1 MSRNCLARAA
11 VLAAAAA
18 TTVGLLAGCSGN
30 DSTASSAP
38 SSVTSAPAA
47 TAPSATNLGTRAPTT
62 SPGPAATAPPEEP
75 QPMPN
80 DFPGPD
86 APTQGARE
94 QAYLAE
100 LETHGITS
108 SGNGDSAVTI
118 ANYYCAA
125 VRDGVPADE
134 ITTFVNAMA
143 GSEQAVTGG
152 NMSEAD
158 AGAIYI
164 DVAKTTYCP

>member
-1 MSRNCLARAA
+1 MPRNCLARTAVFAA
-11 VLAAAAA
+11 TAAA
-18 TTVGLLAGCSGN
+18 TAGLLAGCGGN

-38 SSVTSAPAA
+38 STIASAPA
-47 TAPSATNLGTRAPTT
+47 TTSATKPGTPAPTT

-75 QPMPN
+75 QPMPS

-86 APTQGARE
+86 APSQGARE
-94 QAYLAE
+94 QAYLTE
-100 LETHGITS
+100 LEQHGITS
-108 SGNGDSAVTI
+108 SGSGDSAVTI

-125 VRDGVPADE
+125 VRDGVPADQ

-143 GSEQAVTGG
+143 GSEQAATGG

-158 AGAIYI
+158 AGAIYM
-164 DVAKTTYCP
+164 DVAKTTYCS